1 MVRSAIGSVL
11 GITALGLVANAQTA
25 LFTVTGAAAG
35 DQSGDSVAGVGDV
48 DADGWSDFAIGAP
61 YADSNGV
68 DAGSVRVVSGRTGLV
83 LFTFKGVAAG
93 DRLGESV
100 AGAGDLNHDGHAD
113 IIAGAP
119 LNDQNGTSSGM
130 ARVYSGATGQ
140 ALFTFYGD
148 QAGDWLGASVDS
160 AGDFNNDGWT
170 DVIVGAPYG
179 KSTVSGNV
187 GEARVF
193 SGQNGSVLRTFNSVN
208 GVTALGTTVSGAG
221 DVNQDGWDDVII
233 GAPQYSN
240 GSIHDTGRA
249 YVFSGKTGLQLYA
262 FTGATSGENYATWV
276 DGGRDVNNDGWPD
289 VIVGVPFADYNGGNS
304 GSVYVFSGQTGAQ
317 LYRFNGNNGDEMG
330 RACALAGDVD
340 GDGWADV
347 IGGARLADSA
357 TAPDAGIVR
366 VWSGRT
372 GQTLF
377 AISGTIV
384 GEFFGAAVA
393 CGGDINHDGLD
404 DVVVGWPSADYAGT
418 DSGRVKTWSGTPFP
432 VTTYCTATTN
442 GLGCAATITTTGTP
456 SATSTA
462 AFTIRAQQVVNNKTG
477 LLFYGRHGDA
487 LPYLGGY
494 LCVAPPLSRTF
505 LQNSAGSSTGTSCT
519 GLLTVNMNG
528 WIQSNNDPTLGTGD
542 TVFAQFW
549 YRDIAGQGTA
559 YTNAVTFTVMP

>member
-1 MVRSAIGSVL
+1 MVRFVL
-11 GITALGLVANAQTA
+11 LGAAGVAALSLAAGAQTA
-25 LFTVTGAAAG
+25 LFTITGSATG
-35 DQSGDSVAGVGDV
+35 DQLGKSVAGVGDV
-48 DADGWSDFAIGAP
+48 DGDGWSDFALGAP

-68 DAGSVRVVSGRTGLV
+68 DSGSVKVISGRTGLV
-83 LFTFKGVAAG
+83 LFTFKGAVAG

-100 AGAGDLNHDGHAD
+100 AGAGDVNLDGHAD

-119 LNDQNGTSSGM
+119 LNDQNGSNAGM

-140 ALFTFYGD
+140 VLFTFYGD
-148 QAGDWLGASVDS
+148 QAGDWFGASVDGV
-160 AGDFNNDGWT
+160 GDFNNDGWP

-179 KSTVSGNV
+179 KSAVAGNV

-193 SGQNGSVLRTFNSVN
+193 SGHDGSVLRTFNATT

-221 DVNQDGWDDVII
+221 DVDQDGWDDVII
-233 GAPQYSN
+233 GAPQFTN
-240 GSIHDTGRA
+240 GSINDTGRA
-249 YVFSGKTGLQLYA
+249 FVYSGKTGAQIWA
-262 FTGATSGENYATWV
+262 WTGATSGENFATCV

-289 VIVGVPFADYNGGNS
+289 LVVGDPFADYNGGNS
-304 GSVYVFSGQTGAQ
+304 GSVYVFSGKTGAQ
-317 LYRFNGNNGDEMG
+317 LYRFNGNNSDELG
-330 RACALAGDVD
+330 RSCALAGDVD
-340 GDGWADV
+340 GDGWADI
-347 IGGARLADSA
+347 IGGARLADAA
-357 TAPDAGIVR
+357 TAADAGLARI
-366 VWSGRT
+366 WSGRT

-377 AISGTIV
+377 ALTGSIV

-404 DVVVGWPSADYAGT
+404 DVVVGWPSADYAGL
-418 DSGRVKTWSGTPFP
+418 DSGRAKTWTGTPLP

-456 SATSTA
+456 SATSTT
-462 AFTIRAQQVVNNKTG
+462 AFTIRAAQVVNNKTG

-505 LQNSAGSSTGTSCT
+505 LQNSAGLATGSSCT
-519 GLLTVNMNG
+519 GVLTLNMNG
-528 WIQSNNDPTLGTGD
+528 WIQGNNDPTLGSGD

-549 YRDIAGQGTA
+549 YRDVAGAGTA
-559 YTNAVTFTVMP
+559 YTNAVLFTIMP